1 MKTKVKTYHEMFT
14 GLLSGIDFDELS
26 KAALLVSKTCFADK
40 QILTAG
46 NGGSAALAAHF
57 AAEFSKNTAGSN
69 NKPPRVLSLCCNAAT
84 ITALGNDY
92 GYDNIFAHQLR
103 SLLNSG
109 DLVIL
114 ISPSGHSPNIVKA
127 AEFTKLA
134 GGVILGMT
142 GFNGGK
148 LKELADITLHVPCNV
163 NELIGD
169 VHSFFCHAIIHAC
182 NRNVN
187 RNAN

>member
-14 GLLSGIDFDELS
+14 GLLSGIHFDELS
-26 KAALLVSKTCFADK
+26 KAASLVSKTCLADK

-46 NGGSAALAAHF
+46 NGGSAALAIHF
-57 AAEFSKNTAGSN
+57 AAEFGKNVIGSN
-69 NKPPRVLSLCCNAAT
+69 DKQPRVLPLCCNST
-84 ITALGNDY
+84 IITALGNDC
-92 GYDNIFAHQLR
+92 GYDNIFSYQLR

-114 ISPSGHSPNIVKA
+114 ISPSGHSPNIIKA
-127 AEFTKLA
+127 AEFAKSMGA
-134 GGVILGMT
+134 AVLGMT

-169 VHSFFCHAIIHAC
+169 VHSFFCHAIIYAC
-182 NRNVN
+182 NRK
-187 RNAN
+187 AN